1 MKKLLLL
8 TVTLTS
14 LILVMS
20 SCLKEGDTTKGVNY
34 LAVKIAGQN
43 NWSIIDI
50 NTGKF
55 LYENEFKNKPTVI
68 VDNRFFVEKD
78 LNNGYECYDVNDIS
92 KALNSEAFVTATYFS
107 DGVAAVTRK
116 DDPASVIDINGQEV
130 KTLDKRV
137 KMVLPYENGFAI
149 IQTEED
155 KCGFINTRGE
165 TVIKAEYDGVIN
177 YSADGYAVVCK
188 QMNDSMYH
196 YSIVDTLGQKT
207 FSFTSEKY
215 MPIGGLVN
223 GVMPVK
229 KGDKVVYID
238 KEGNRVL
245 DAQSYQVLNG
255 VYGMYDGVTAYASED
270 GRFGVMSK
278 DGTKLIRDKY
288 DLLLP
293 LKDGTFM
300 AQRDGKVGVID
311 RNDNVL
317 IGFEYLRIEKLKDNR
332 YLVKIAENNYSIIDG
347 KNNEICKE
355 TLSDVS
361 YSFNEEAAFSD
372 AKTKVKEFTELENLI
387 EKLSEEAD
395 SAIEEA
401 AQALIEDNEL
411 ETEDGQEQMNES
423 HLPDYVVVNGVN
435 VRLRSSPALNNN
447 NIYKDAS
454 GKNLHPEKGET
465 LRCVDEY
472 GDFYKVIFQGQE
484 VWISKQFAKPY

>member
-1 MKKLLLL
+1 
-8 TVTLTS
+8 
-14 LILVMS
+14 
-20 SCLKEGDTTKGVNY
+20 
-34 LAVKIAGQN
+34 
-43 NWSIIDI
+43 
-50 NTGKF
+50 
-55 LYENEFKNKPTVI
+55 
-68 VDNRFFVEKD
+68 
-78 LNNGYECYDVNDIS
+78 
-92 KALNSEAFVTATYFS
+92 
-107 DGVAAVTRK
+107 
-116 DDPASVIDINGQEV
+116 
-130 KTLDKRV
+130 
-137 KMVLPYENGFAI
+137 
-149 IQTEED
+149 
-155 KCGFINTRGE
+155 
-165 TVIKAEYDGVIN
+165 
-177 YSADGYAVVCK
+177 
-188 QMNDSMYH
+188 
-196 YSIVDTLGQKT
+196 
-207 FSFTSEKY
+207 
-215 MPIGGLVN
+215 
-223 GVMPVK
+223 
-229 KGDKVVYID
+229 
-238 KEGNRVL
+238 
-245 DAQSYQVLNG
+245 
-255 VYGMYDGVTAYASED
+255 
-270 GRFGVMSK
+270 MSK

-361 YSFNEEAAFSD
+361 YCFNEEAAFSD
-372 AKTKVKEFTELENLI
+372 AKTKVKEFSELENLI

-447 NIYKDAS
+447 NIYKDSS